1 MARSFCLFHN
11 LHKQP
16 LQTMASSN
24 VRALIPVKLNEAAT
38 LADSD
43 TFSLQIFCL
52 PFKRETRHKAL
63 DSLCVSFKEFA
74 LPHFVRW
81 SCLKPAWQVY
91 RVQRRSEL
99 SPPNLERV
107 DLFKCRSAGSHS
119 CPDRVAQR
127 SLSLLLLLLHL
138 FHVLL

>member
-16 LQTMASSN
+16 VQITALSN
-24 VRALIPVKLNEAAT
+24 VCTLILVKLNEVET
-38 LADSD
+38 LSD
-43 TFSLQIFCL
+43 NNAFCPFFFL
-52 PFKRETRHKAL
+52 LFKRRARHKAH
-63 DSLCVSFKEFA
+63 DSLCASFKEFA
-74 LPHFVRW
+74 LPHFVRL
-81 SCLKPAWQVY
+81 SCLKPAWQVC

-99 SPPNLERV
+99 SPPNLEHV

-119 CPDRVAQR
+119 SPDRVAQCG
-127 SLSLLLLLLHL
+127 LSLFLPL